1 MNVEKVHIYK
11 ADFLLLIT
19 AAIWGAAFVAQ
30 RMGMD
35 HMGPHLFN
43 ASRFALGAISLLPL
57 IWLRSRKGVRDNF
70 LQAGDAK
77 SVLKGGLLAGS
88 LLFAA
93 SSLQQ
98 VGLIY
103 TTAGKAGFITGL
115 YVVLVP
121 LLGLFWKQ
129 NPGLGGWIGAT
140 LSAVGL
146 YFLTITSQLT
156 IAYGDFLIFL
166 CAIAFALHVLAIGW
180 LAPRI
185 DCIKLS
191 SAQFAVSSF
200 FSLIVALFIEEISWE
215 AIKEAMIPILY
226 AGLGSSGI
234 AYTLQVVAQKDA
246 PPAHA
251 SIILSLESVFAALAG
266 WAILSETMD
275 NRSVLGCFL
284 MFSGML
290 AAQLWPRKKAK

>member
-1 MNVEKVHIYK
+1 MAMERVHIYK

-35 HMGPHLFN
+35 HMGPYLFN
-43 ASRFALGAISLLPL
+43 ASRFALGAVSLLPL
-57 IWLRSRKGVRDNF
+57 IWLRDRKGVKESVF
-70 LQAGDAK
+70 QAGDPV
-77 SVLKGGLLAGS
+77 SVLWGGLLAGV

-93 SSLQQ
+93 STLQQ
-98 VGLIY
+98 VGIIY

-121 LLGLFWKQ
+121 LLGLFWRQ
-129 NPGLGGWIGAT
+129 NPGAGGWIGAC
-140 LSAVGL
+140 LSAIGL
-146 YFLTITSQLT
+146 YFLTITSELT
-156 IAYGDFLIFL
+156 IAYGDFLVFL

-191 SAQFAVSSF
+191 SAQFAVTAVLSF
-200 FSLIVALFIEEISWE
+200 IVALFVEEISWT
-215 AIKEAMIPILY
+215 AIKGALVPILY
-226 AGLGSSGI
+226 AGIGSSGI
-234 AYTLQVVAQKDA
+234 AYTLQVVAQKEA

-275 NRSVLGCFL
+275 DRSILGCFL

-290 AAQLWPRKKAK
+290 AAQLWPGRSK